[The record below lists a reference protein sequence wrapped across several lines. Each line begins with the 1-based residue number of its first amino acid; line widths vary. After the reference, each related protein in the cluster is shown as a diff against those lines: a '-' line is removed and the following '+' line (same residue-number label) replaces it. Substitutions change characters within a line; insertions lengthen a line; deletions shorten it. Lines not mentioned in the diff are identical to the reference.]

1 MVVLFDRQGADKGT
15 AAHSLASPVK
25 REHKPV
31 AGTLAARSLVVQ
43 CKYALM
49 PHGSACLSRNATAQS
64 LEELSGIMRARRRA
78 RTKLGVGAW

>member
-1 MVVLFDRQGADKGT
+1 M
-15 AAHSLASPVK
+15 
-25 REHKPV
+25 
-31 AGTLAARSLVVQ
+31 AGTLAARSLVVL